1 MRRLAIPAIIGLA
14 AATPVSA
21 ALSGYWD
28 SSKVIHAILGNDR
41 VADALGQQPIE
52 SITSIEN
59 GYQIASRDCRVEVQV
74 NRIAPDRPG
83 PARFSL
89 QIGPGQCS

>member
-1 MRRLAIPAIIGLA
+1 MKRFAIPAIIGLA

-28 SSKVIHAILGNDR
+28 SSKVIHAILGNER
-41 VADALGQQPIE
+41 VADALRQQPIE
-52 SITSIEN
+52 SIISIEN
-59 GYQIASRDCRVEVQV
+59 GYQIATQDCQVEVQV
-74 NRIAPDRPG
+74 SRIAPDRPG